1 MLLVALLFPLA
12 APAQQPATR
21 AEGPLRIHY
30 WPGGERL
37 AEHVAAAAR
46 TLPPLPGLPTD
57 LLERTAPID
66 VFLPP
71 DAARLDSLLGGGV
84 PEWGAA
90 FAIPDAKRVVLPGYL
105 SARAAPHQ
113 LPRLLRHEL
122 AHVALAHYLAPIR
135 APRWFDEGYARMAA
149 GEWDAE
155 ATWMLRVA
163 FALHRAPPLDSISLD
178 WPAAEP
184 DARIA
189 YLLATSAVGYLVE
202 HGGGDEG
209 LRLFLERWRAGGA
222 LEPALRQTYGLT
234 LAQFESHWIREVK
247 ARYGWAMLATS
258 SLLFWAPAG
267 FLLALLYARRRR
279 EQRERLERLREQE
292 IPDAPAYWLGEEAE
306 EEGVVD
312 PEAGG

>member
-1 MLLVALLFPLA
+1 VFLPLA

-21 AEGPLRIHY
+21 VEGPLVIHY

-46 TLPPLPGLPTD
+46 ALPPLPALPTD

-66 VFLPP
+66 VFLAP
-71 DAARLDSLLGGGV
+71 DPARLDSLVGGGV

-90 FAIPDAKRVVLPGYL
+90 FALPGEKRVVLPGYL

-122 AHVALAHYLAPIR
+122 AHVALAQYLSPVR
-135 APRWFDEGYARMAA
+135 PPRWFDEGYARMAA

-155 ATWMLRVA
+155 AAWMLRVA

-178 WPAAEP
+178 WPAAEQ

-189 YLLATSAVGYLVE
+189 YLLASSAVGYLLE
-202 HGGGDEG
+202 HGGGNEG
-209 LRLFLERWRAGGA
+209 LRLFLERWRKGGA
-222 LEPALRQTYGLT
+222 LEPALRQTYGFT
-234 LAQFESHWIREVK
+234 VSQFESHWLREVK
-247 ARYGWAMLATS
+247 SRYGWAMLAS
-258 SLLFWAPAG
+258 ASLLFWAPAG
-267 FLLALLYARRRR
+267 LLLALLYARRRR
-279 EQRERLERLREQE
+279 EQRERLVRLREQE
-292 IPDAPAYWLGEEAE
+292 IPDAPAYWLGEEE
-306 EEGVVD
+306 PLENEGVVD